1 MNARRTLRTL
11 LHSGALAL
19 SLWLSTPVWAAGE
32 LVPKPKAQRIEAE
45 IQRNTQN
52 KVRIQAIRSTPIANL
67 FQVDSDGE
75 VFFVDASGRFA
86 VVGGAMIDLKNRTDL
101 TAAHLDSI
109 LRVNFDALPLKS
121 AIKEVHGN
129 GSRKLAVFED
139 PNCPICRVF
148 TKFLDQLDDVTIYR
162 FMFPIVDPKSEPL
175 ARIAW
180 CSPNRAAVWR
190 DIMAGARPTGPQDC
204 DTKGLVDIMQA
215 GDKFHIQSTPTVFL
229 GNGRRLIG
237 ATPPEQ
243 FMAELEA
250 SSQRGE

>member
-1 MNARRTLRTL
+1 MNRLRTFL
-11 LHSGALAL
+11 FLGALAL
-19 SLWLSTPVWAAGE
+19 STSLWAGE
-32 LVPKPKAQRIEAE
+32 LAPKAQARRIEAE
-45 IQRNTQN
+45 IQRTTQN
-52 KVRIQAIRSTPIANL
+52 KVRIQAIRTTPIAGL
-67 FQVDSDGE
+67 YQVDSDDE

-86 VVGGAMIDLKNRTDL
+86 VVGGSMIDLKNQTDL

-109 LRVNFDALPLKS
+109 RWVSFDALPLKS

-129 GSRKLAVFED
+129 GSKKLAVFED

-180 CSPNRAAVWR
+180 CSANRAAAWR

-215 GDKFHIQSTPTVFL
+215 GDRYRIQSTPTVFL
-229 GNGRRLIG
+229 GNGRRLVG
-237 ATPPEQ
+237 ATPPEL
-243 FMAELEA
+243 FMAALES
-250 SSQRGE
+250 SSQ